1 MIARHNLIALIVA
14 SSAFIQQ
21 IDSTIIVTSLPPMA
35 TSLGTEPVQ
44 LGVAIAIYPMTLAVF
59 MPISGWFADR
69 FGASSVFRT
78 AIFVFMLGSALCGMS
93 TNIVE
98 LTAARFLQGVGG
110 AMMNPVG
117 RLLILRAT
125 DKKNLLTAMAWL
137 QFPARLGP
145 IIGLPLGGFITT
157 YFSWRWNFFINIP
170 IGLAGIIAVTI
181 FIDDT
186 AGDHTRRLD
195 VGGFVLSGLGLAAL
209 MYGLDLLGHNA
220 IDLVTIL
227 GTFGAGMVLLYFAI
241 ERSRLHEHPLFD
253 LSLLKFPT
261 FTTNIA
267 AGSLFRYGSDSMPFL
282 LPLLFQLVLDF
293 SPFESGM
300 LTLAGAIGALF
311 TRVCIKMILRRFGF
325 RTVLIVNGFIGAAS
339 ILICVFYSE
348 STSIT
353 FIFVTLC
360 LGGFF
365 QSLQIISMNTLAYA
379 EVPHEKLS
387 AATSLAGMIQQ
398 LSSAIGI
405 AVAAIVLNTILKIYA
420 VSIPTA
426 WHFHLALAVM
436 ALITMTSIPF
446 FFRLP
451 RDAGIELSQ
460 SSKTS

>member
-21 IDSTIIVTSLPPMA
+21 IDSTIIVTSLPSMA
-35 TSLGTEPVQ
+35 TSLDTEPVR
-44 LGVAIAIYPMTLAVF
+44 LGAAIAVYPMTLAVF

-69 FGASSVFRT
+69 FGASTVFRS
-78 AIFVFMLGSALCGMS
+78 AIAVFMLGSILCGMS
-93 TNIVE
+93 TSVVQ
-98 LTAARFLQGVGG
+98 LTAARFLLGVGG
-110 AMMNPVG
+110 AMMQPVG

-170 IGLAGIIAVTI
+170 IGLAGIVAVTI
-181 FIDDT
+181 FIDAT
-186 AGDHTRRLD
+186 AGDRTRRLD
-195 VGGFVLSGLGLAAL
+195 VAGFVLSGLGLAAL

-220 IDLVTIL
+220 LDLLTIA
-227 GTFGAGMVLLYFAI
+227 GSFGVGIVLLYFAV

-267 AGSLFRYGSDSMPFL
+267 AGSLFRYGADAMPFL
-282 LPLLFQLVLDF
+282 LPLLFQLVLEF

-300 LTLAGAIGALF
+300 LTLASAFGALL
-311 TRVCIKMILRRFGF
+311 TRVLIKVILRRFGF
-325 RTVLIVNGFIGAAS
+325 RMVLIGNGFIGVAS
-339 ILICVFYSE
+339 ILICTFYSE
-348 STSIT
+348 NTSIV

-365 QSLQIISMNTLAYA
+365 QSLQIIAMNTLAYA
-379 EVPHEKLS
+379 DVPHEKLS

-405 AVAAIVLNTILKIYA
+405 AIAAIVLNAIIKIHGVA
-420 VSIPTA
+420 SPTA
-426 WHFHLALAVM
+426 SDFHLALVVM
-436 ALITMTSIPF
+436 GLITMTSIPF

-451 RDAGIELSQ
+451 RDAGAELSQ
-460 SSKTS
+460 ASRAS